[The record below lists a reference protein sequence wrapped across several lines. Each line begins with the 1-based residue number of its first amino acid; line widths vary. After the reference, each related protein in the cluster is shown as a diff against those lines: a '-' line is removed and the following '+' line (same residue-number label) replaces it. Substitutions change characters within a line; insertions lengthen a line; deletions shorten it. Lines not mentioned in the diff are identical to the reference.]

1 MSRGREVRRQWLVWS
16 TRCMDSGE
24 EQLIFCCSVSNYT
37 VLIESC
43 LRDWKEQKKLKRSED
58 RLTVLLAEMACG

>member
-1 MSRGREVRRQWLVWS
+1 MWS

-24 EQLIFCCSVSNYT
+24 EQLHLIFCCTVSNYT

-43 LRDWKEQKKLKRSED
+43 LRDWKEQKKLKRSEG
-58 RLTVLLAEMACG
+58 RLTVLLAGMACG